1 MMKTIVITGGSS
13 GIGATMAASYA
24 RRGHRVALL
33 ARRADL
39 LAQNVATIRAAGG
52 TALDVVCDVTDRGSV
67 TAAVDRVRS
76 EWGEIDVAI
85 ANAGVSGTIRL
96 TAFDPEQAELIMK
109 TNVFGMFNL
118 FDATVPRM
126 IERKSGHFAGVASLA
141 GLRVLPTSSV
151 YSASKAAMQNFLE
164 GARVELKHHG
174 VTISTINP
182 GFVETPM
189 TARHKF
195 RMPFLMKAE
204 EAGEVIVKGME
215 AKKREINF
223 PLPPTVIM
231 KLTRTLP
238 NFIFDRAI
246 FLSPKK

>member
-1 MMKTIVITGGSS
+1 MKTVVITGGSS
-13 GIGATMAASYA
+13 GIGAAMGVSYA
-24 RRGHRVALL
+24 KRGYRVALL

-39 LAQNVATIRAAGG
+39 LAQNVAAIRAVGG
-52 TALDVVCDVTDRGSV
+52 AAIDVVCDVTDRASV
-67 TAAVDRVRS
+67 SAAVDRVRS

-96 TAFDPEQAELIMK
+96 TDFSVEHAEVIMK
-109 TNVFGMFNL
+109 TNVFGLFYL

-126 IERKSGHFAGVASLA
+126 IEQKRGHFAGVASLA
-141 GLRVLPTSSV
+141 GLRALPTSSV
-151 YSASKAAMQNFLE
+151 YSASKAAMQTFLE
-164 GARVELKHHG
+164 CARIELAPRG

-195 RMPFLMKAE
+195 KMPFLMKAD

-231 KLTRTLP
+231 KLARTLP
-238 NFIFDRAI
+238 NFIFDRAVV
-246 FLSPKK
+246 LSPKK